1 MSRLS
6 YRLAKALSNSR
17 RTKWRPSTR
26 EEVLAKLLVKRA
38 AAHRAG
44 LKELEE
50 SLRQQI
56 KWALPMRKGGEA
68 GGDAVENGD
77 EPSQNAVDDRL

>member
-6 YRLAKALSNSR
+6 YRLSKALSDSR

-44 LKELEE
+44 LKELEA

-56 KWALPMRKGGEA
+56 RWALPMRKGGEA
-68 GGDAVENGD
+68 EVGGLEEED
-77 EPSQNAVDDRL
+77 EPAQDAFDDRL